1 MNYDLK
7 SFPLVFARVISYHTV
22 MHETLRRIAAQT
34 VAKLPPETDAYRLC
48 DGAPWRNIFIDAL
61 SNRLLVSTRDCPIPN
76 DLLQELRSTGKTV
89 YRKEL
94 ERDNKQPPSLLC
106 GEELS
111 PCFPV
116 SEWGVLYRLDMSAG
130 YSQGLFL
137 DQRENRHRVREYCRP
152 GMKVLNTFAY
162 TGAFS
167 VCAAL
172 GGAET
177 TTLDLAQPCLDWARE
192 NFHLN
197 GIPPDQHYF
206 CRGDA
211 LHWLDRFAK
220 QGKRFDL
227 IILDPPT
234 FSRND
239 KGKIWRAERDYGE
252 LAAKAAQC
260 LPPGGALLCTTN
272 CRSLS
277 HARFAD
283 MIVRALPKARTKTF
297 PMPFD
302 FSGEPYLKT
311 IWCYF

>member
-1 MNYDLK
+1 
-7 SFPLVFARVISYHTV
+7 
-22 MHETLRRIAAQT
+22 MHETLRRIAART
-34 VAKLPPETDAYRLC
+34 AAKLPQETDAYRLC
-48 DGAPWRNIFIDAL
+48 DGNPWRNIFIDTL
-61 SNRLLVSTRDCPIPN
+61 GDRLLVSTRDCPIPS
-76 DLLQELRSTGKTV
+76 DLLQALQETEKTV
-89 YRKEL
+89 YHKQL
-94 ERDNKQPPSLLC
+94 EIDNKQPPALIL
-106 GEELS
+106 GENRPS
-111 PCFPV
+111 AFTV
-116 SEWGVLYRLDMSAG
+116 SEWGVRYRLDMSSG

-137 DQRENRHRVREYCRP
+137 DQRDNRRHVREHCRP

-192 NFHLN
+192 NFRLN
-197 GIPPDQHYF
+197 GISPEQHYF

-211 LHWLDRFAK
+211 LHWLDRFSK

-239 KGKIWRAERDYGE
+239 KGKIWRAERDYGS
-252 LAAKAAQC
+252 LAAKASQC
-260 LPPGGALLCTTN
+260 LTPNGVLLCTTN

-277 HARFAD
+277 HARFTD
-283 MIVRALPKARTKTF
+283 MLARALPHARTQSF

-302 FSGEPYLKT
+302 FTGEAYLKT

>member
-1 MNYDLK
+1 
-7 SFPLVFARVISYHTV
+7 
-22 MHETLRRIAAQT
+22 MHETLRRIAART
-34 VAKLPPETDAYRLC
+34 AAKLPQETDAYRLC
-48 DGAPWRNIFIDAL
+48 DGNPWKNIFIDTL
-61 SNRLLVSTRDCPIPN
+61 GDRLLVSTRDCPIPR
-76 DLLQELRSTGKTV
+76 DLLQSLQETKKTV
-89 YRKEL
+89 YHKQL
-94 ERDNKQPPSLLC
+94 EIDNKQPPSLIL
-106 GEELS
+106 GENL
-111 PCFPV
+111 PPTFTI
-116 SEWGVLYRLDMSAG
+116 SEWGVRYRLDMSSG

-137 DQRENRHRVREYCRP
+137 DQRDNRHRVREHCRP

-192 NFHLN
+192 NFRLN
-197 GIPPDQHYF
+197 DISPEQHYF

-211 LHWLDRFAK
+211 LHWLDRFSK

-239 KGKIWRAERDYGE
+239 KGKIWRAERDYGS
-252 LAAKAAQC
+252 LAAKASQC
-260 LPPGGALLCTTN
+260 LASNGVLLCTTN
-272 CRSLS
+272 CRSLP
-277 HARFAD
+277 HTRFAD
-283 MIVRALPKARTKTF
+283 MLDRALPNARTQAF

-302 FSGEPYLKT
+302 FTGEAYLKT